1 MATDIVRITANQVMH
16 SNEES
21 IMACFLLAS
30 HFQLFFVVVV
40 VVSRVPEETIRIK
53 FG

>member
-40 VVSRVPEETIRIK
+40 VSRVPEETIRIK